1 MSKGGSMEREIGV
14 LLSKWWTDGKR
25 EDIFYRSNS
34 SGARFTQRRKS
45 GKDTAY
51 QGGDITF
58 TDPIGEPLIKV
69 WNIEIKSGY
78 GGREKIKDS
87 TGKVI
92 KKIQHRWDLLD
103 ILDSSQKQTAFET
116 MWEQCCRDANLSDRV
131 PVLIFRRNQRKVC
144 VAILS
149 SYKRKLV
156 EFFGPPTC
164 KTIEYKNNYL
174 RILVMPFE
182 NFLDWLHNFDK
193 YLVTFD

>member
-14 LLSKWWTDGKR
+14 LLSKWWTDNKR
-25 EDIFYRSNS
+25 DDIFYRSNA

-51 QGGDITF
+51 QSGDITF
-58 TDPIGEPLIKV
+58 TDPIGEPLIKA
-69 WNIEIKSGY
+69 WNIETKSGY

-92 KKIQHRWDLLD
+92 KKIQHRWDILD
-103 ILDSSQKQTAFET
+103 ILDSSQKKTTFET
-116 MWEQCCRDANLSDRV
+116 MWEQCCRDANLTYRI

-156 EFFGPPTC
+156 EFFGNPCC
-164 KTIEYKNNYL
+164 KTIEYKHNSL
-174 RILVMPFE
+174 RILIMPFE
-182 NFLDWLHNFDK
+182 NFLDWLHDFDK
-193 YLVTFD
+193 YLSHI